1 MDCKIATLSVDPV
14 DSHEKWLEDVI
25 TIAEGKIKVRFPII
39 ADPNRDIS
47 TAYGMIDPW
56 NSDKQELPLTI
67 RYVNKLKSAD
77 LEVVSSLTSLFFRFL
92 SESRCV
98 FIINPENKLMLS
110 LNYPACVGV
119 SYIYFLLIAVKT
131 RKESLTSLFLS
142 HSVTWTR
149 LCVVLKRFNSA
160 TKSR

>member
-77 LEVVSSLTSLFFRFL
+77 LEVVSSLTSLYFSASL
-92 SESRCV
+92 SVTRRV

-119 SYIYFLLIAVKT
+119 SYIYFLLITVKT
-131 RKESLTSLFLS
+131 RKESLTSLFFR
-142 HSVTWTR
+142 R
-149 LCVVLKRFNSA
+149 LA
-160 TKSR
+160 